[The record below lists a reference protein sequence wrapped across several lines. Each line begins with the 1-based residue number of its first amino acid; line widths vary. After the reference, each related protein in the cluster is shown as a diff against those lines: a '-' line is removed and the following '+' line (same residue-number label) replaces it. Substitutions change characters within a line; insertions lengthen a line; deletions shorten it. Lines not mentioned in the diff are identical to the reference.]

1 MKATNFELLK
11 IKTNNTVLLWKDV
24 YGIAPNASAEK
35 LYKAMLEWQCE
46 LTNTLEIWINKGLDM
61 SVGELILARANLG
74 AVVESWL
81 KLFYCVYYDDYCKK
95 PIVNKKNNKMIE
107 PENAKFEDL
116 NDFSTGKL
124 WDSSTSPEFVWVDS
138 VRYKRNAIHSF
149 KYRDIGTPQDFLD
162 DMEHLYEFVNNVI
175 SHLPP
180 IEDCIE
186 FYPEGY
192 QFISPFF
199 S

>member
-1 MKATNFELLK
+1 MKYTKFELLK

-24 YGIAPNASAEK
+24 YGIAPNASAAK
-35 LYKAMLEWQCE
+35 LYKAMLEWQNE
-46 LTNTLEIWINKGLDM
+46 LTSTLEIWVSKGLEM
-61 SVGELILARANLG
+61 SAGELILARANLG

-81 KLFYCVYYDDYCKK
+81 KFFYCVYYEDYCKN
-95 PIVNKKNNKMIE
+95 PITYKKRMVE

-116 NDFSTGKL
+116 NGFSTGKL
-124 WDSSTSPEFVWVDS
+124 WDSSTSSEFDWVDS

-162 DMEHLYEFVNNVI
+162 DMDHLYEFVDNVI

-186 FYPEGY
+186 SYPEGY